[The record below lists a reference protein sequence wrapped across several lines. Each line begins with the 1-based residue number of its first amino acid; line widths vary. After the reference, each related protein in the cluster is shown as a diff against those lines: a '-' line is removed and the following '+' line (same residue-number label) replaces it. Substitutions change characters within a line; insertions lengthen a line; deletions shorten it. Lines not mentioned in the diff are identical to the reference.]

1 MLAQAPLSWWV
12 ERLRSAIL
20 YWLPLEIIQVAR
32 TTPKWPIERR
42 GLAFGC
48 KRMADAGP
56 STNFIVGWKVEA
68 NLFVVAALGNHTSS
82 PLYSKMA
89 HWKVRV
95 GTVRHWKQ
103 NDDMR
108 KWCESNWGARIC
120 RRVPWPFGKGTS
132 HFIEIF
138 WNNFQMFWGQTPS
151 KYSVLFWVGA
161 IHFLS
166 SA

>member
-1 MLAQAPLSWWV
+1 MRMRCWLCTCMYAGTLWLSV
-12 ERLRSAIL
+12 GARSA
-20 YWLPLEIIQVAR
+20 VALR
-32 TTPKWPIERR
+32 VVLKGT
-42 GLAFGC
+42 GLDLSMGSWS
-48 KRMADAGP
+48 
-56 STNFIVGWKVEA
+56 STSMMM
-68 NLFVVAALGNHTSS
+68 VAALGNHTSS

-95 GTVRHWKQ
+95 GTGRHWKQ
-103 NDDMR
+103 NDEMR
-108 KWCESNWGARIC
+108 KWCESNWGAGIC
-120 RRVPWPFGKGTS
+120 RRAPWPFGKGTS